1 MKNIIVFFG
10 GKSCEH
16 DISIITGVQVINSLD
31 VQKYNV
37 FPVYIGKSGKWFFDK
52 NFRKVEQFVDFD
64 ENQKNVFLVA
74 GDNNLYANKL
84 ITKKITQVDCAIIC
98 CHGMNGEDGT
108 LQGILELSGIA
119 YTSSNVLGSAVCMDK
134 IFMKQIFEV
143 NNLPVVPYSW
153 FLKTEYE
160 ADEKKVLKN
169 IQKDLDFPMLVKP
182 ANLGSSIGITKCENE
197 LDLIKGIEIA
207 KCYDTRIVVEEVVPH
222 LREIN
227 CAGLGNG
234 ENVEISNLEEPISW
248 QKFLSFE
255 QKYLNYTNTKI
266 EMKKTADISKSI
278 KLKIKN
284 MTKFAFTKLSCSGVV
299 RVDYLLN
306 SDTDELFIN
315 EINSIPGS
323 LANFLFPKH
332 TFTTLLDKMIELA
345 EEKHQQKQDCSF
357 TYDSNVL
364 AKFGETNLGAKL
376 KIRTNV

>member
-1 MKNIIVFFG
+1 MKNIMVFFG

-16 DISIITGVQVINSLD
+16 DISIITGIQVVNSLD
-31 VQKYNV
+31 ITKYNV
-37 FPVYIGKSGKWFFDK
+37 FPIYIGKSGKWFYSP
-52 NFRKVEQFVDFD
+52 NFKTVKQFIGFN
-64 ENQKNVFLVA
+64 ENQKNVFLIA
-74 GDNNLYANKL
+74 GDNCLYA
-84 ITKKITQVDCAIIC
+84 KKIGTKPIAKMDCAIIC

-108 LQGILELSGIA
+108 LQGLLELCEIPYS
-119 YTSSNVLGSAVCMDK
+119 SSNVLSSSVCMDK

-160 ADEKKVLKN
+160 ADEKQVLKK
-169 IQKDLDFPMLVKP
+169 IKQELDFPMLVKP

-207 KCYDTRIVVEEVVPH
+207 KCYDTRIVVEEAVPH
-222 LREIN
+222 LKEIN

-255 QKYLNYTNTKI
+255 QKYLNYTNTKFEI
-266 EMKKTADISKSI
+266 KKTMSISKTL
-278 KLKIKN
+278 KAKIKKL
-284 MTKFAFTKLSCSGVV
+284 TKFAFTKLSCSGVV
-299 RVDYLLN
+299 RIDYLIN
-306 SDTDELFIN
+306 TDTDDLYIN

-332 TFTTLLDKMIELA
+332 NFTTLLNKLIDIA
-345 EEKHQQKQDCSF
+345 EEKHHQKQDCSF
-357 TYDSNVL
+357 TYDSDVL
-364 AKFGETNLGAKL
+364 TKFNETDLGAKL
-376 KIRTNV
+376 KLK